1 MVLKEINKKKLNNMT
16 VYELIEK
23 LQSFNQD
30 EEVIIYDKRWDEN
43 LDIIEV
49 EYHDDKV
56 AVVSE

>member
-1 MVLKEINKKKLNNMT
+1 MT

-30 EEVIIYDKRWDEN
+30 MEVIVHDNHWNEN
-43 LDIIEV
+43 LNIVEV

-56 AVVSE
+56 AVVVEE

>member
-1 MVLKEINKKKLNNMT
+1 MT

-30 EEVIIYDKRWDEN
+30 MEVIVHDNRWDEN
-43 LDIIEV
+43 LNIDEV

-56 AVVSE
+56 AVVVEE

>member
-1 MVLKEINKKKLNNMT
+1 MVLKEINKKLNNMT

-30 EEVIIYDKRWDEN
+30 EEVIVYDKRWDEN
-43 LDIIEV
+43 LDIVEV

>member
-1 MVLKEINKKKLNNMT
+1 MT

-30 EEVIIYDKRWDEN
+30 MEVIVHDKRWDEN
-43 LDIIEV
+43 LNIVEV

-56 AVVSE
+56 AVVVEE

>member
-1 MVLKEINKKKLNNMT
+1 MT

-30 EEVIIYDKRWDEN
+30 MEVIVHDNSWDEN

-49 EYHDDKV
+49 EYYDDKV
-56 AVVSE
+56 AVVAEE

>member
-1 MVLKEINKKKLNNMT
+1 MT

-30 EEVIIYDKRWDEN
+30 MEVIVHDNRWDEN

-49 EYHDDKV
+49 EYYDDKV